1 MPTPAFNTSPCA
13 PSDDGIRCL
22 TDLRVGVPK
31 LDRNR
36 IVRVPIHLQAH
47 DGSRGGF
54 ELQWRYPA
62 ETFAAQPDESTL
74 ANLFTL
80 TALLPILNYLP
91 FCREV
96 HVEGPLEPADLEWLH
111 ATARATVRE
120 IHRQKITPENPFLR
134 PDILPQLRR
143 NRLEL
148 PILKASPTKIPS
160 SRPALDKQRTAV
172 LLDGSAE
179 GLLSWAMLDELGTQ
193 PLGIFYEWPGRG
205 LGAAI
210 NTLEYLKI
218 RMPERAVRVWTN
230 LPLLYDFF
238 LRHLDFL
245 RPNYQTIHADT
256 TPLRVF
262 EREVGVFSA
271 LPILWA
277 RHVRHILVPHPTDLP
292 DRRGPGSTVI
302 LPPVFDQ
309 TRFFEDFI
317 TRFFARKGWAIQQ
330 WSPLRSASELIIQRT
345 LGTRYPE
352 LFPLQVSCLHPR
364 LQAPPLAEPQSTA
377 LADAELDDDTGEGE
391 EMPEYANGKHRHVRN
406 SLYSELSESDGAHP
420 GGGEGAA
427 GESPHPSEVPDNLSA
442 REILAASW
450 RAIPCGAC
458 EACRRLVVIL
468 RALGYDPQVLGY
480 SPVKIEK
487 ALAHAMRVTSPP
499 PEAKVQRHVMY
510 LLGRPRDQEARGEG
524 EIPAKVEGKSYPPA
538 LAVARLEPCP
548 EVESLR
554 FDGTRSFLDTIPH
567 PFRRRMYEILLRHA
581 MGALRREGREWKSFD
596 LLSCP
601 EMDLPKRLLDG
612 QFSVD

>member
-1 MPTPAFNTSPCA
+1 VSAAFA
-13 PSDDGIRCL
+13 DGIRCL
-22 TDLRVGVPK
+22 TDLRVGAPVV
-31 LDRNR
+31 DRKR

-54 ELQWRYPA
+54 ELQWRYPE
-62 ETFAAQPDESTL
+62 ETFAAQPDESAL

-80 TALLPILNYLP
+80 TTLLPILNYMP

-96 HVEGPLEPADLEWLH
+96 RIEGPLDTLDLEWLH
-111 ATARATVRE
+111 ATARATFRE
-120 IHRQKITPENPFLR
+120 IHRQKFTPENPFLR
-134 PDILPQLRR
+134 PELLPQLRHD
-143 NRLEL
+143 RLEI
-148 PILKASPTKIPS
+148 PALKVSPVKIPP
-160 SRPALDKQRTAV
+160 SRHALDEQRTAV
-172 LLDGSAE
+172 LLEGTAE
-179 GLLSWAMLDELGTQ
+179 GLLSWAMLEELGAQ

-210 NTLEYLKI
+210 NTYEYLTARK
-218 RMPERAVRVWTN
+218 PDRAVRIWTN

-245 RPNYQTIHADT
+245 RPNFQTIHADT

-271 LPILWA
+271 LPVLWA
-277 RHVRHILVPHPTDLP
+277 RKVRHVVMAHPADLP
-292 DRRGPGSTVI
+292 DRRPPGGAL
-302 LPPVFDQ
+302 LPLHVFDQ

-330 WSPLRSASELIIQRT
+330 WSPLRSASELILQRT

-377 LADAELDDDTGEGE
+377 LADMDPDEDIEVTEQA
-391 EMPEYANGKHRHVRN
+391 PEYANGKQRPSFDSPHCEVSERDEFRSGAINDDASAEKRHDDACADDFSRR
-406 SLYSELSESDGAHP
+406 
-420 GGGEGAA
+420 GGLAA
-427 GESPHPSEVPDNLSA
+427 G
-442 REILAASW
+442 W
-450 RAIPCGAC
+450 MAIPCGAC

-468 RALGYDPQVLGY
+468 RALGYDPQALGY

-510 LLGRPRDQEARGEG
+510 LLGRSRDADAGGGGQA
-524 EIPAKVEGKSYPPA
+524 PAESAGKSTFPGISA
-538 LAVARLEPCP
+538 ARLEPCP
-548 EVESLR
+548 EVEALR
-554 FDGTRSFLDTIPH
+554 FDGIRSFMDTIPL
-567 PFRRRMYEILLRHA
+567 PFRRGIYEILLRHA
-581 MGALRREGREWKSFD
+581 AGALRREGREWKTFD
-596 LLSCP
+596 PLVCL
-601 EMDLPKRLLDG
+601 EMEQPKRLLDS
-612 QFSVD
+612 QFSSD